1 MHALSSCVSLL
12 YLFMLIMLLGCETTA
27 TKVPIP
33 GGASG
38 DERQGPAR
46 MGDGPDLS
54 AAEWDAERI
63 HNGNGITYLVV
74 ADFPCPVSVSAHAA
88 FRGAGTI
95 KDVQPSPDGS
105 LLAIRTTNA
114 SHEIGWLYDPRFGDV
129 RPVAFQYAGETKL
142 AGWRADGKYVAFL
155 ERTPGPGDFL
165 RLVDITERREYITEY
180 GLEVGSQGADV
191 DLPDDV
197 MEARIEPAGWRG
209 AHFVFSCDNERFR
222 IDPEAEVLENVE

>member
-1 MHALSSCVSLL
+1 
-12 YLFMLIMLLGCETTA
+12 MLLGCETTA
-27 TKVPIP
+27 SNVRIP

-38 DERQGPAR
+38 DEHPGPAKV
-46 MGDGPDLS
+46 GSGPDLS

-63 HNGNGITYLVV
+63 HDGDGITYLVV
-74 ADFPCPVSVSAHAA
+74 ADFPSPVNVSAHAA

-95 KDVQPSPDGS
+95 KDVQPSPDGG
-105 LLAIRTTNA
+105 LLAIRTTNG
-114 SHEIGWLYDPRFGDV
+114 SHEMGWLYDPRAGDV
-129 RPVAFQYAGETKL
+129 RPVAFQYAGEAEL

-165 RLVDITERREYITEY
+165 RLVDTTERRDYVTEY

-197 MEARIEPAGWRG
+197 AGARIEPAGWNG
-209 AHFVFSCDNERFR
+209 SHFVFRCEKDVFR
-222 IDPEAEVLENVE
+222 IDPGAGVLENVE